1 MSGLCPA
8 RLHRPWLVGP
18 SLPESLVST
27 PRGEAADST
36 THPYWQS
43 TWRWPRPSGSHVRY
57 TSHPRRWLAESL
69 FFSACRG
76 EILPRKVWVATCPP
90 WSICVTAVRRVERQ
104 CCASLLRRPV
114 RLDIRA
120 IDCARWP
127 TRDRRPECSE
137 ELRNNVANRS
147 PLASQPNTPPLGARA
162 ECRQER

>member
-1 MSGLCPA
+1 
-8 RLHRPWLVGP
+8 GP

-76 EILPRKVWVATCPP
+76 EILPRKVWGATCPP
-90 WSICVTAVRRVERQ
+90 WSIWVTAVRRVERQ
-104 CCASLLRRPV
+104 CCASLLRRLFGWTFEQSTAPGGQLVIVGRNARKNSEITSPIEV
-114 RLDIRA
+114 RTQAKRIHRL
-120 IDCARWP
+120 
-127 TRDRRPECSE
+127 
-137 ELRNNVANRS
+137 
-147 PLASQPNTPPLGARA
+147 
-162 ECRQER
+162 